1 MNTSDLIYPTP
12 TASSMPCEG
21 TVRLMRKFFK
31 DGRMTLEEASA
42 IAGRDVRLSQGK
54 VKAMYPTPTVCGLD
68 GGSNS
73 RRAAK
78 RRGAYPLQNKLNP
91 NWVEWLMGWGIGW
104 TDPEVENEDIVYLP
118 LGKDPADDGLM
129 GRLTDR
135 KENRVSR
142 IKALGNGQV
151 PLCAAV
157 AFEWGMTM
165 LDGME

>member
-1 MNTSDLIYPTP
+1 
-12 TASSMPCEG
+12 
-21 TVRLMRKFFK
+21 
-31 DGRMTLEEASA
+31 
-42 IAGRDVRLSQGK
+42 
-54 VKAMYPTPTVCGLD
+54 
-68 GGSNS
+68 
-73 RRAAK
+73 
-78 RRGAYPLQNKLNP
+78 
-91 NWVEWLMGWGIGW
+91 MGWGIGW

-165 LDGME
+165 LEDME